1 MITVL
6 FPAIVSAQRSDTIF
20 IQKREGAAYRTDTVF
35 FDSPMKRHI
44 LIGTTI
50 LPSTQN
56 QMQARNYGLYLNKI
70 TESSCQK
77 VVEHIEEGKINSII
91 ETDST
96 LTIDIN
102 IADNCCYAFLCD
114 VSVDSTATIKLIYHS
129 YGTYC
134 ACNCCFGLT
143 YHFSKA
149 THETSPKI
157 KAVMIND
164 ERKTLKRIKK

>member
-1 MITVL
+1 MILHTSKL
-6 FPAIVSAQRSDTIF
+6 NLGKKAI
-20 IQKREGAAYRTDTVF
+20 
-35 FDSPMKRHI
+35 
-44 LIGTTI
+44 L
-50 LPSTQN
+50 
-56 QMQARNYGLYLNKI
+56 I

-77 VVEHIEEGKINSII
+77 AVDHLEKGKINTII

-102 IADNCCYAFLCD
+102 ITDNCCFAFLCD
-114 VSVDSTATIKLIYHS
+114 MTVDSTATLKLIYHG

-143 YHFSKA
+143 YHFGKRNA
-149 THETSPKI
+149 YPKI

-164 ERKTLKRIKK
+164 ERETLKQIKK